1 MQRAHT
7 TSQHPNSE
15 SVYSLK
21 DNVRIGPVLH
31 AKTTNLSGPHSIEV
45 LIPSKQNLQTC
56 SCVLIDLEQFIAE
69 DAERIPSCEKDS
81 HSQAR
86 PCASNEQTDQHP
98 HSEMTH
104 SHGTPYANPDSA
116 QPPGDQRKQAI
127 LDKATIPVTAA
138 LSQRGPPVIPM
149 DKRLDR
155 CSDFTEIRYHGLKRL
170 SNNAQKILRREHR
183 LRKKMEQYIGQN

>member
-1 MQRAHT
+1 MDNGMQRAHT

-69 DAERIPSCEKDS
+69 DA
-81 HSQAR
+81 QL
-86 PCASNEQTDQHP
+86 P

-104 SHGTPYANPDSA
+104 SHGTPCANPDSA

-127 LDKATIPVTAA
+127 LDKATIPVTTA

-149 DKRLDR
+149 DKRLDP

-170 SNNAQKILRREHR
+170 SNNAQKILPTRTSSS
-183 LRKKMEQYIGQN
+183 KKGWSSILAKN